1 MTSSEAAVKSPPVS
15 AALAALAWGSMRV
28 VVVLGLLVWSD
39 CRNRHAEATIQRT
52 EEQRQRARSGR
63 W

>member
-1 MTSSEAAVKSPPVS
+1 VS
-15 AALAALAWGSMRV
+15 GAELAGLVLGGILA

-39 CRNRHAEATIQRT
+39 CRNRHADATIQRT
-52 EEQRQRARSGR
+52 EAQRQRARSGR